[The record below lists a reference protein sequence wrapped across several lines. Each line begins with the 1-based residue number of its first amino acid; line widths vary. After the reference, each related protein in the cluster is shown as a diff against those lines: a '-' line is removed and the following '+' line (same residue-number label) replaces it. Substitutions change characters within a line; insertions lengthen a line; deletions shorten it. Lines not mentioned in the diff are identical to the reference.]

1 MILIT
6 GGGGFIGLNLAYDL
20 ADRGQNVLLVRRHAF
35 NLPSFLEPFKGSQVL
50 TAQGDIADPVV
61 LKRLILDYGVES
73 IIHAAV
79 LNESGNGNTLHQ
91 AIKANVQGT
100 ADILEAA
107 RSSSLRR
114 VTFLSS
120 ISVYMPF
127 SGKYKIL
134 REDHDLPAISQDWI
148 SGTKKAGEQICFLYA
163 REYGLSVPVVRPPQ
177 VWGPLYWTHRSP
189 IQTMF
194 ESAITGKAAD
204 LNNYYG
210 GSTSPYIYVRDC
222 ARAISLIHL
231 APSLKHD
238 IYNFSD
244 KEVRSLADFSSAIK
258 EEIPGAQLN
267 LRTVQKEGDM
277 LLPPMDNTRIHE
289 DLGFIPGYSLKKA
302 VRAYIGWIKEGKYL

>member
-6 GGGGFIGLNLAYDL
+6 GGGGFIGLNLARDL
-20 ADRGQNVLLVRRHAF
+20 ADRGQSVLLVRRHAF
-35 NLPSFLEPFKGSQVL
+35 NIPSFLASFMGSQVI
-50 TAQGDIADPVV
+50 TAQGDISDPSV
-61 LKRLILDYGVES
+61 LKKLIQDYRVES

-79 LNESGNGNTLHQ
+79 QNESSSGNKLYE
-91 AIKANVQGT
+91 AVKANIQGT

-107 RSSSLRR
+107 RNSGLRR

-134 REDHDLPAISQDWI
+134 SEDNDLPSISRDWI
-148 SGTKKAGEQICFLYA
+148 TGTKKAGEQICFLYG
-163 REYGLSVPVVRPPQ
+163 REYGLSIPVVRPPQ

-194 ESAITGKAAD
+194 ENAIAGKAAD
-204 LNNYYG
+204 LSNNYS

-222 ARAISLIHL
+222 ARAISLVHL
-231 APSLKHD
+231 APTLKYN

-244 KEVRSLADFSSAIK
+244 EGVHSLADFASAIR
-258 EEIPGAQLN
+258 EEIPGAQIN
-267 LRTVQKEGDM
+267 LRTTKNAGDM
-277 LLPPMDNTRIHE
+277 MLPPMDNTRILKIW
-289 DLGFIPGYSLKKA
+289 DLH
-302 VRAYIGWIKEGKYL
+302 RAMI